1 MLFALSE
8 SDCRPSLHTVCLRS
22 RPVLR
27 SRRSAGN
34 TALELKYGPLDEK
47 SHPEGTSGRREGTSG
62 RRQCLRARSFGRL
75 QGLLQTMFQFL
86 DQLGKPYRS
95 CGIGCCPR
103 QSSAL
108 FELPFELFSVALLI
122 HDGTLLFMRRRTHPI
137 TETTCRLNIFP
148 RLPTRIASD
157 LVIWIA
163 EPDEQRKMTRTADL
177 QSDFYWH
184 RNPNCRQ
191 RLRPV

>member
-34 TALELKYGPLDEK
+34 TALELKYGPFDEK
-47 SHPEGTSGRREGTSG
+47 SHPEGTSG

-75 QGLLQTMFQFL
+75 YGLLQTMFQFL

-103 QSSAL
+103 QPSAL

-122 HDGTLLFMRRRTHPI
+122 HDGTLLFMRRPTHPI